1 MGKLCYL
8 CNRKASNTENIS
20 LHSFPKHLT
29 VRQKWLNVCGL
40 SLNDDVSHSYICSI
54 HFAETDINKCNTFG
68 RSKSVIKPGAVPS
81 MFITNPLV
89 IEEEVDRLSS
99 ETFTNVTVNDR
110 CKYILSETDD
120 TVKVS
125 DKNSKSTL
133 LEDKSF
139 TYKNDDANN
148 KAPNDNSHSTSKKQ
162 RIFFEP
168 RYISEITMTDFTSPK
183 RANRVIKLIKATD
196 QQKSKRIKSL
206 QDQMRKL
213 KKRVKF
219 LQDVMSS
226 RLKKKK
232 IISEESEDTFTQ
244 TVFADNANPNI
255 ILNKMEVD
263 DGPSAINTNPSSI
276 KAAQEE
282 MGRLDI
288 LVCGQCHSVFH
299 FIEEFQEHR
308 TKEGACSQV
317 SHFRE
322 NTNNEQKAQVW
333 AFLLWKDT
341 QIQQEGSDRDSTNS
355 WKLYQKWCKMDTHIR
370 DSWITAGKTI
380 QTFTKISNAKMQEVP
395 RQTNSNLEGTKPIVV
410 RKVIRNG
417 QPEEGS
423 DTKKDVR
430 SSEVKSQKSLESME
444 SEVDKKEKP
453 KLKPSVKP
461 KGKSSKATGEEDR
474 DSSNEEYIVEKIL
487 AKRFNPKK
495 RCSEYLL
502 KWEGYSH
509 ESNTWE
515 PAESVATCKY
525 LLEEFERNLAKQKE
539 LKAAQQ
545 QASTKLSGKVAAQKA
560 IIKSADASKPGPSNV
575 AQAGR
580 PMRSS
585 KSKAMDQVKQWC
597 GSMKDEESDILG
609 KRRIDYSDSDS
620 EEAGSSA
627 AKRAKGDTGS
637 DEDWTGESEEEKLI
651 GRSDVIQRA
660 FNRANAQ
667 SNGSNRTVSTTDL
680 ATSLG
685 LQSPEGAK
693 SSQPP
698 VLVANA
704 KGVVKV
710 DPKQMPNLTS
720 GVYVMSRKDGIIKLD
735 SSPSGKLAVKGS
747 PTTQGVL
754 MVQNRDNTNVVRK
767 QVISATQSNS
777 ITPVK
782 VVSKMDGSQVVT
794 QMKVVSKPIAS
805 KTGGIQKSEPIKI
818 QPKPDPS
825 QLQQIHV
832 VTAVPAPI
840 TLQPRISTGIRP
852 SPVAVTR
859 GADGRPLLP
868 RPTLR
873 AATPTSV
880 LGIGSPIRTPVRAPA
895 PRQLQGQQTRQVL
908 QKRTTVVNTQASS
921 PSTATVTPVRPKFTV
936 LSSQGKQVIKSGSPA
951 QNKQSPKSSLGKPQ
965 SLLSPQQKLLMAKRK
980 AQEAAGLIKPG
991 GRGILAGNRAS
1002 AGRGKAK
1009 AVESPTVIAPGNK
1022 PKESKLAEGDGLHM
1036 EFHEVG
1042 SEESSSEGEP
1052 ELPPP
1057 EAETITAAEPD
1068 SPPRPFTLC
1077 PLTGR
1082 IIGPDGE
1089 PVEQPAEAESEPTP
1103 STTLPNVK
1111 TVTTPSESTDT
1122 VATTTTAELVLPSL
1136 DSLTEGGGI
1145 MRVEMSPGGT
1155 TGTIVQTS
1163 EPAQIHLPNE
1173 AVSAPDLPCLDDTTT
1188 NTVTPSTTT
1197 VSTSLTETPV
1207 SESTNTTGV
1216 TSAAVTSTTTISVA
1230 STDVN
1235 KPDEKM
1241 PEERKVTEDTSNL
1254 VTITGEDG
1262 VVYQVTGQADDGQTL
1277 LVTRGADGEQQCVY
1291 VTTEQQ
1297 GDEGSVLTLDHAVAE
1312 AVAQLIPDQVNLT
1325 SQFYVKEGDA
1335 EPTENPMVMSIMD
1348 NTNATDV
1355 TGSQEDSDGQA
1366 QVVAQV
1372 VQAEEPTPGGTRRV
1386 VLLLPDGN
1394 LMMTEVDEEQYAA
1407 LELDK

>member
-1 MGKLCYL
+1 
-8 CNRKASNTENIS
+8 
-20 LHSFPKHLT
+20 
-29 VRQKWLNVCGL
+29 
-40 SLNDDVSHSYICSI
+40 
-54 HFAETDINKCNTFG
+54 
-68 RSKSVIKPGAVPS
+68 
-81 MFITNPLV
+81 
-89 IEEEVDRLSS
+89 
-99 ETFTNVTVNDR
+99 
-110 CKYILSETDD
+110 
-120 TVKVS
+120 
-125 DKNSKSTL
+125 
-133 LEDKSF
+133 
-139 TYKNDDANN
+139 
-148 KAPNDNSHSTSKKQ
+148 
-162 RIFFEP
+162 
-168 RYISEITMTDFTSPK
+168 
-183 RANRVIKLIKATD
+183 
-196 QQKSKRIKSL
+196 
-206 QDQMRKL
+206 
-213 KKRVKF
+213 
-219 LQDVMSS
+219 
-226 RLKKKK
+226 
-232 IISEESEDTFTQ
+232 
-244 TVFADNANPNI
+244 
-255 ILNKMEVD
+255 MEGG
-263 DGPSAINTNPSSI
+263 DGPSAISSNPTAI

-282 MGRLDI
+282 MGRLDV

-308 TKEGACSQV
+308 TKEGACTQV

-322 NTNNEQKAQVW
+322 NSNNEQKAQVW
-333 AFLLWKDT
+333 AFLLWKDS
-341 QIQQEGSDRDSTNS
+341 QIQQEGSDKDSTNS

-370 DSWITAGKTI
+370 DSWIAAGKTI
-380 QTFTKISNAKMQEVP
+380 QTFTKISNAKMQDAP
-395 RQTNSNLEGTKPIVV
+395 RQNQISTNAEGKSVVV

-417 QPEEGS
+417 QPEDAERKDGKAS
-423 DTKKDVR
+423 ETRNQKNESFDT
-430 SSEVKSQKSLESME
+430 EVE
-444 SEVDKKEKP
+444 KKEKP
-453 KLKPSVKP
+453 KLKPSIKP
-461 KGKSSKATGEEDR
+461 KGKSSKAGEEDR
-474 DSSNEEYIVEKIL
+474 DSSDEEYTVEKIL

-502 KWEGYSH
+502 KWEGYGH
-509 ESNTWE
+509 EHNTWE
-515 PAESVATCKY
+515 PAEHVATCKH

-545 QASTKLSGKVAAQKA
+545 QANSKAAGRGSHLAHKTVIKA
-560 IIKSADASKPGPSNV
+560 EAKPGPSTAV
-575 AQAGR
+575 HVGR

-597 GSMKDEESDILG
+597 GSMKDEDNDLLG
-609 KRRIDYSDSDS
+609 KRRMDYSESDS
-620 EEAGSSA
+620 EDGGSSA

-637 DEDWTGESEEEKLI
+637 DEDWTGESEEERLL

-667 SNGSNRTVSTTDL
+667 SNGSNRASGSSSDL

-693 SSQPP
+693 SNQPP

-735 SSPSGKLAVKGS
+735 SSPSGKLSVKGS

-767 QVISATQSNS
+767 QVISASQSNS
-777 ITPVK
+777 VTPVK

-794 QMKVVSKPIAS
+794 QMKVVSKPVTT
-805 KTGGIQKSEPIKI
+805 KTGGTQKTEPIKI
-818 QPKPDPS
+818 QPKPDPT
-825 QLQQIHV
+825 QLPQIHV

-840 TLQPRISTGIRP
+840 TLQPRLSTGIRP
-852 SPVAVTR
+852 GPVTGQR

-868 RPTLR
+868 RPPLR
-873 AATPTSV
+873 ATTPTSV
-880 LGIGSPIRTPVRAPA
+880 LGIGSTIRTPVRAPA
-895 PRQLQGQQTRQVL
+895 PRQVQSQQARQVL
-908 QKRTTVVNTQASS
+908 QKRTTAVTTQSNSVS
-921 PSTATVTPVRPKFTV
+921 PGNVTQIRPKFTV
-936 LSSQGKQVIKSGSPA
+936 LSPQPKQVIKSGTSPV
-951 QNKQSPKSSLGKPQ
+951 QQVKQPPKTPVGKPQ

-980 AQEAAGLIKPG
+980 AQEAAGIIKPG
-991 GRGILAGNRAS
+991 GRGLLAGARAT
-1002 AGRGKAK
+1002 AGRGRGKLA
-1009 AVESPTVIAPGNK
+1009 ETPTAATVPGSK
-1022 PKESKLAEGDGLHM
+1022 QKESKLAEGDGLHM

-1057 EAETITAAEPD
+1057 EADTIATTEPD

-1089 PVEQPAEAESEPTP
+1089 PVEQPAEPEPEPEPTTP
-1103 STTLPNVK
+1103 LSTVK
-1111 TVTTPSESTDT
+1111 
-1122 VATTTTAELVLPSL
+1122 TTTTTSEKA
-1136 DSLTEGGGI
+1136 GGI

-1163 EPAQIHLPNE
+1163 EPAQINLTN
-1173 AVSAPDLPCLDDTTT
+1173 VSVPAPDLPCLDDTAPA
-1188 NTVTPSTTT
+1188 VATPVTTT
-1197 VSTSLTETPV
+1197 ATPLTEATSS
-1207 SESTNTTGV
+1207 SESSIAAGLTTA
-1216 TSAAVTSTTTISVA
+1216 TVTSTSTIAIA
-1230 STDVN
+1230 STDVT
-1235 KPDEKM
+1235 KSEEKLS
-1241 PEERKVTEDTSNL
+1241 EERKVAEDASNL

-1262 VVYQVTGQADDGQTL
+1262 VVYQVAGQAEDGQTL
-1277 LVTRGADGEQQCVY
+1277 LVTRDADGEQQCVY

-1312 AVAQLIPDQVNLT
+1312 AVAQLIPDQVNLA
-1325 SQFYVKEGDA
+1325 SQFYVKEGGT

-1355 TGSQEDSDGQA
+1355 TEGQEEGDGHG

-1394 LMMTEVDEEQYAA
+1394 LMMTEVTEEQYAA
-1407 LELDK
+1407 LGLGK

>member
-1 MGKLCYL
+1 
-8 CNRKASNTENIS
+8 
-20 LHSFPKHLT
+20 
-29 VRQKWLNVCGL
+29 
-40 SLNDDVSHSYICSI
+40 
-54 HFAETDINKCNTFG
+54 
-68 RSKSVIKPGAVPS
+68 
-81 MFITNPLV
+81 
-89 IEEEVDRLSS
+89 
-99 ETFTNVTVNDR
+99 
-110 CKYILSETDD
+110 
-120 TVKVS
+120 
-125 DKNSKSTL
+125 
-133 LEDKSF
+133 
-139 TYKNDDANN
+139 
-148 KAPNDNSHSTSKKQ
+148 
-162 RIFFEP
+162 
-168 RYISEITMTDFTSPK
+168 
-183 RANRVIKLIKATD
+183 
-196 QQKSKRIKSL
+196 
-206 QDQMRKL
+206 
-213 KKRVKF
+213 
-219 LQDVMSS
+219 
-226 RLKKKK
+226 
-232 IISEESEDTFTQ
+232 
-244 TVFADNANPNI
+244 
-255 ILNKMEVD
+255 MEAD
-263 DGPSAINTNPSSI
+263 DGPSAVNTNPATI

-288 LVCGQCHSVFH
+288 LVCGQCHSAFH

-308 TKEGACSQV
+308 TKEGSCSHV
-317 SHFRE
+317 SHFRD

-341 QIQQEGSDRDSTNS
+341 QIQHENSDRDTTNS

-370 DSWITAGKTI
+370 DTWITAGKTI

-395 RQTNSNLEGTKPIVV
+395 RQTNSNAEGTKQIVV

-417 QPEEGS
+417 QPEDAS
-423 DTKKDVR
+423 DSKKDIK
-430 SSEVKSQKSLESME
+430 SSEAKLQKGLESTE
-444 SEVDKKEKP
+444 GEIDKKDKP
-453 KLKPSVKP
+453 KMKPTFKP
-461 KGKSSKATGEEDR
+461 KPAHKIPKAAGEEDR
-474 DSSNEEYIVEKIL
+474 DSSTEEYYIEKIL

-495 RCSEYLL
+495 RCPEYLL
-502 KWEGYSH
+502 KWEGYIH
-509 ESNTWE
+509 DSNSWE
-515 PAESVATCKY
+515 ALENVPNCKH
-525 LLEEFERNLAKQKE
+525 LLDEFERNLAKQKE
-539 LKAAQQ
+539 MKAAQQ
-545 QASTKLSGKVAAQKA
+545 QQASNKLSGKVAAQKA
-560 IIKSADASKPGPSNV
+560 VIKSADASKPGPSNV
-575 AQAGR
+575 VQAGR

-597 GSMKDEESDILG
+597 GSMKDEESDLLG

-637 DEDWTGESEEEKLI
+637 DEEWSGESEEDKMM

-660 FNRANAQ
+660 FNRANVQ

-685 LQSPEGAK
+685 LQSPDGTK
-693 SSQPP
+693 SNQSP

-747 PTTQGVL
+747 STAQGVL
-754 MVQNRDNTNVVRK
+754 MVQNRDNSNVRK
-767 QVISATQSNS
+767 QVISASQSNS

-782 VVSKMDGSQVVT
+782 VVSKMDGSPMVT
-794 QMKVVSKPIAS
+794 QMKVVSKPVGS
-805 KTGGIQKSEPIKI
+805 KAGGIQKSEPIKI

-840 TLQPRISTGIRP
+840 TLQPRLSTGIRP
-852 SPVAVTR
+852 NPVTVSRA
-859 GADGRPLLP
+859 ADGRPLLP
-868 RPTLR
+868 RPALR
-873 AATPTSV
+873 ATTPTSV
-880 LGIGSPIRTPVRAPA
+880 LGIGSPIRTPVKAPA

-908 QKRTTVVNTQASS
+908 HKRTTVVNTPASS
-921 PSTATVTPVRPKFTV
+921 PSTTSVTPPIKPKFTV
-936 LSSQGKQVIKSGSPA
+936 LSSQGKQVMKSSSPA
-951 QNKQSPKSSLGKPQ
+951 QNKQSPKSALSKPQ
-965 SLLSPQQKLLMAKRK
+965 SLISPQQKLLMAKRK

-991 GRGILAGNRAS
+991 GRGILASNRAS
-1002 AGRGKAK
+1002 IGRGKAK
-1009 AVESPTVIAPGNK
+1009 PVESSTVISPGNK

-1057 EAETITAAEPD
+1057 EAETITATEPD

-1089 PVEQPAEAESEPTP
+1089 PIEQSNEHEPEPTP

-1111 TVTTPSESTDT
+1111 TATTSAENTDT
-1122 VATTTTAELVLPSL
+1122 IATTTTAELVLPSL
-1136 DSLTEGGGI
+1136 DSLTEAGGI

-1173 AVSAPDLPCLDDTTT
+1173 AVTAPDLPCLDDSTT
-1188 NTVTPSTTT
+1188 NTVTVTPPTTT
-1197 VSTSLTETPV
+1197 VSTSLTETSV
-1207 SESTNTTGV
+1207 SEPTITTGA
-1216 TSAAVTSTTTISVA
+1216 TTATAVTSTTVT
-1230 STDVN
+1230 STDVVN
-1235 KPDEKM
+1235 KSDEKIA
-1241 PEERKVTEDTSNL
+1241 EERKVTEDPSNV
-1254 VTITGEDG
+1254 VTIAGEDG
-1262 VVYQVTGQADDGQTL
+1262 VLYQVTGEADDGQTL

-1291 VTTEQQ
+1291 VTTEPQ
-1297 GDEGSVLTLDHAVAE
+1297 
-1312 AVAQLIPDQVNLT
+1312 
-1325 SQFYVKEGDA
+1325 EGDA

-1355 TGSQEDSDGQA
+1355 TGCQEDSDGQA

>member
-1 MGKLCYL
+1 
-8 CNRKASNTENIS
+8 
-20 LHSFPKHLT
+20 
-29 VRQKWLNVCGL
+29 
-40 SLNDDVSHSYICSI
+40 
-54 HFAETDINKCNTFG
+54 
-68 RSKSVIKPGAVPS
+68 
-81 MFITNPLV
+81 
-89 IEEEVDRLSS
+89 
-99 ETFTNVTVNDR
+99 
-110 CKYILSETDD
+110 
-120 TVKVS
+120 
-125 DKNSKSTL
+125 
-133 LEDKSF
+133 
-139 TYKNDDANN
+139 
-148 KAPNDNSHSTSKKQ
+148 
-162 RIFFEP
+162 
-168 RYISEITMTDFTSPK
+168 
-183 RANRVIKLIKATD
+183 
-196 QQKSKRIKSL
+196 
-206 QDQMRKL
+206 
-213 KKRVKF
+213 
-219 LQDVMSS
+219 
-226 RLKKKK
+226 
-232 IISEESEDTFTQ
+232 
-244 TVFADNANPNI
+244 
-255 ILNKMEVD
+255 MEAD
-263 DGPSAINTNPSSI
+263 DGPSAINTNPNSI

-308 TKEGACSQV
+308 TKEGACSQI

-395 RQTNSNLEGTKPIVV
+395 RQTNSNVEGTKPLVV

-417 QPEEGS
+417 QPEEAS
-423 DTKKDVR
+423 DTKKDAK
-430 SSEVKSQKSLESME
+430 SSEVKSQKGLESMD
-444 SEVDKKEKP
+444 SEVEKKEKP

-461 KGKSSKATGEEDR
+461 KGKSTKATGDEDR
-474 DSSNEEYIVEKIL
+474 DSSTEEYIVEKIL

-560 IIKSADASKPGPSNV
+560 VIKSADASKPGPSNV
-575 AQAGR
+575 VQAGR

-627 AKRAKGDTGS
+627 AKRAKADTGS
-637 DEDWTGESEEEKLI
+637 DEDWTGESEEEKLM

-667 SNGSNRTVSTTDL
+667 SN
-680 ATSLG
+680 
-685 LQSPEGAK
+685 
-693 SSQPP
+693 
-698 VLVANA
+698 
-704 KGVVKV
+704 
-710 DPKQMPNLTS
+710 
-720 GVYVMSRKDGIIKLD
+720 
-735 SSPSGKLAVKGS
+735 
-747 PTTQGVL
+747 
-754 MVQNRDNTNVVRK
+754 
-767 QVISATQSNS
+767 
-777 ITPVK
+777 
-782 VVSKMDGSQVVT
+782 
-794 QMKVVSKPIAS
+794 
-805 KTGGIQKSEPIKI
+805 
-818 QPKPDPS
+818 
-825 QLQQIHV
+825 
-832 VTAVPAPI
+832 
-840 TLQPRISTGIRP
+840 
-852 SPVAVTR
+852 VTR

-951 QNKQSPKSSLGKPQ
+951 QSKQSPKSSLGKPQ

-1057 EAETITAAEPD
+1057 EAETITTAEPD

-1089 PVEQPAEAESEPTP
+1089 PVEQPAEAENEPTP

-1111 TVTTPSESTDT
+1111 TVTTSSESTDT

-1136 DSLTEGGGI
+1136 DSLAEGGGI

-1188 NTVTPSTTT
+1188 NTVTAPTTT
-1197 VSTSLTETPV
+1197 ISTSLTETPV
-1207 SESTNTTGV
+1207 SESTNTTQGV
-1216 TSAAVTSTTTISVA
+1216 TTATVTSTTTISVA

-1241 PEERKVTEDTSNL
+1241 PEDRKVTEDTSNL